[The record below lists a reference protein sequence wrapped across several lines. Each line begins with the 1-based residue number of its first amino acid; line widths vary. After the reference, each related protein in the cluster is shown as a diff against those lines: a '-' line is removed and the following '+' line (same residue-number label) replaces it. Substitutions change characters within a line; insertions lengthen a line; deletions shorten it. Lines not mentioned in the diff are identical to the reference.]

1 MKMLNNFEGQQQGQ
15 QQPKVVTE
23 SPLKGIEEDYIEQI
37 KQLKEKSVPK
47 EAFEELE
54 AEHRRLINELVNGQ
68 SPQTIVE
75 DKPDIA
81 QMRKELYDPE
91 NQFSNLEYASRTL
104 ALRKAIMES
113 GQPDPFLPNGP
124 RAEVTNFDIESAQ
137 KVADVLED
145 CIEAANGSNDMF
157 TAALK
162 ARLVEPLM
170 PKR

>member
-1 MKMLNNFEGQQQGQ
+1 MLNNNLEGQQKGQ
-15 QQPKVVTE
+15 QQQVETPN
-23 SPLKGIEEDYIEQI
+23 PLKGIEEDYIEQI

-54 AEHRRLINELVNGQ
+54 AEHRSSQ
-68 SPQTIVE
+68 AIVE
-75 DKPDIA
+75 EKPDIA
-81 QMRKELYDPE
+81 QMRKELYNPE

-124 RAEVTNFDIESAQ
+124 RAEITNFDIESAQ

-145 CIEAANGSNDMF
+145 CIEAANGSNAMF
-157 TAALK
+157 TAALQS
-162 ARLVEPLM
+162 RLVQPLM
-170 PKR
+170 PKK

>member
-1 MKMLNNFEGQQQGQ
+1 MLNNNEEQQ
-15 QQPKVVTE
+15 KVVTE
-23 SPLKGIEEDYIEQI
+23 NPLKGIEEDYIEQI
-37 KQLKEKSVPK
+37 KQLKQQSVPK

-68 SPQTIVE
+68 NSQVVVE
-75 DKPDIA
+75 DKPDMA

-124 RAEVTNFDIESAQ
+124 HAEVTNFDRESAQ
-137 KVADVLED
+137 RVADVLEE

-162 ARLVEPLM
+162 SRLVEPLM